1 MSKDQ
6 RYMLFALLISWLL
19 GYIGADRFYRGEVGL
34 GVLKLV
40 TFGGLGIWYLV
51 DALILTYRFGKL
63 MK

>member
-19 GYIGADRFYRGEVGL
+19 GYIGADRFYRGEIGL
-34 GVLKLV
+34 GIFKLV

-51 DALILTYRFGKL
+51 DALILTYRFGKI